1 MHTTALKAHVWT
13 SGQAYAFS
21 LVYNGYA
28 LHSSGC
34 IVKLTP
40 GLSHL
45 PFHISWLGD
54 AEAIIC
60 CRHFAV
66 LTFPTTPSPLK
77 ALPQSAGG
85 TTMCLTT
92 Y

>member
-1 MHTTALKAHVWT
+1 MRTAALKAHVWT

-34 IVKLTP
+34 IVKLIP

-45 PFHISWLGD
+45 PYHISWLGD
-54 AEAIIC
+54 AGAIIF
-60 CRHFAV
+60 CRRLGV
-66 LTFPTTPSPLK
+66 LTFPTTPSLLK

-85 TTMCLTT
+85 ITM
-92 Y
+92 